1 MVAAMVVEIAKGM
14 AVVMEV
20 SVGNGSQ
27 DMGAEGGERDR
38 DGCGDGGSDSGREH
52 GRGDGGGRR
61 VAVEKT
67 MAVMVAVMVMEK
79 VAQVMVGKV
88 VEMALE

>member
-52 GRGDGGGRR
+52 GRGDGGGR

-67 MAVMVAVMVMEK
+67 VAVMVAVMVMEK